1 MAKNLIL
8 FGYSGFNLSNYRSLT
23 KIANNTADCSVVLME
38 DGVNGV
44 IKSLTIQNADATSDF
59 QPYKDI
65 LEKNIPVY
73 CVVEDLEARGFETSQ
88 LKSGINQLT
97 YLELIDLIETS
108 NLIISLL

>member
-8 FGYSGFNLSNYRSLT
+8 FGHSGFDLHNYESLT
-23 KIANNTADCSVVLME
+23 KITNNSTENIVILME

-44 IKSLTIQNADATSDF
+44 IKPSTIQSTDVASNF
-59 QPYKDI
+59 EPYKDI

-73 CVVEDLEARGFETSQ
+73 CVVEDLEARGFNLSQ

-108 NLIISLL
+108 NQIISLL

>member
-8 FGYSGFNLSNYRSLT
+8 YGHSGFDLHNYKSLT
-23 KIANNTADCSVVLME
+23 KITNNSAECIVVLME
-38 DGVNGV
+38 DGVNGL
-44 IKSLTIQNADATSDF
+44 IKSSE
-59 QPYKDI
+59 PYNDI
-65 LEKNIPVY
+65 LEKNIPLY

-108 NLIISLL
+108 DRIISLL